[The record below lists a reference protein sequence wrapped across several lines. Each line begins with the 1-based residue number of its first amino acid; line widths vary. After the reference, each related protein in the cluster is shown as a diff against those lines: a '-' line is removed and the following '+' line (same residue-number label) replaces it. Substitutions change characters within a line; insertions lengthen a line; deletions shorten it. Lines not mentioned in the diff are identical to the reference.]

1 MLFVAWLVP
10 RKPLLL
16 GKMMLPKIALLLN
29 VRVRSRNILR
39 VKKKIFTNSLSS
51 VFELILKA
59 GLKKRDKIYLYLC

>member
-51 VFELILKA
+51 VFELTLKA

>member
-29 VRVRSRNILR
+29 VRGRSRNILR
-39 VKKKIFTNSLSS
+39 VKRKIFMNSLSS
-51 VFELILKA
+51 VFELTLKA
-59 GLKKRDKIYLYLC
+59 DLKKRDKIYLYLC

>member
-1 MLFVAWLVP
+1 
-10 RKPLLL
+10 
-16 GKMMLPKIALLLN
+16 MLPKIALLLN

-51 VFELILKA
+51 VFELTLKA